1 MRNIKSLFVFFL
13 VLFGISA
20 SLFAAGKH
28 ADIEK
33 FLKTYEEAVV
43 QVEKAAKTNSLTDF
57 AKFEKKLL
65 ELSEQAE
72 KLEDNDT
79 WTLADTKTYADLSNR
94 YSTALMKIQ
103 SNTLDTATSLED
115 LMSAYGL

>member
-1 MRNIKSLFVFFL
+1 MRNIKSIFVFFL
-13 VLFGISA
+13 VLFGIST

-43 QVEKAAKTNSLTDF
+43 QVEKAAKTNSLTDY

-65 ELSEQAE
+65 ELSEQAD
-72 KLEDNDT
+72 KLQENDT
-79 WTLADTKTYADLSNR
+79 WTLEDIKNYSELSNR

-103 SNTLDTATSLED
+103 ASALDEAAAMED
-115 LMSAYGL
+115 ILKAYGL